1 MSHYSPEGDDVV
13 VPCVETGEVHGEVI
27 GLTPAVGEVHNLSI
41 RALLSTLDPH
51 VFLWSRKPVRV
62 L

>member
-27 GLTPAVGEVHNLSI
+27 GLTPAVGEVHYLNIIMESI
-41 RALLSTLDPH
+41 NGAY
-51 VFLWSRKPVRV
+51 
-62 L
+62 